1 LNKIAVITPVPD
13 VIDIIVKNSI
23 IRKAVEK
30 DIIDFRIVH
39 LRNYGI
45 GNYKK
50 IDDAPFGGGSGMVM
64 MPGPLIR
71 AVEDTILWMDNV
83 KDIRII
89 YPSPQGVKWKQNLA
103 DKFSHE
109 RNIIIICG
117 HYKGIDERVI
127 KKYVTDEYSIG
138 DFIMTS
144 GEIPAMIILD
154 SIVRLIPGTLNN
166 LESALTDTFSNT
178 LLDHPHYT
186 QPRTV
191 CEMNVPE
198 ILLGGNHEKIESWR
212 KEQRKIRTKNRRPD
226 IWKKYIQMKEMENK
240 HE

>member
-1 LNKIAVITPVPD
+1 MNKIAVITPVPD
-13 VIDIIVKNSI
+13 VIDTIVKNSI

-71 AVEDTILWMDNV
+71 AVEDTILWMDKV

-103 DKFSHE
+103 DEFSRE
-109 RNIIIICG
+109 QNIIIICG

-166 LESALTDTFSNT
+166 LESALTDTFSST

-212 KEQRKIRTKNRRPD
+212 KEKRKIRTKNRRPD
-226 IWKKYIQMKEMENK
+226 IWEKYIQMKEMENK